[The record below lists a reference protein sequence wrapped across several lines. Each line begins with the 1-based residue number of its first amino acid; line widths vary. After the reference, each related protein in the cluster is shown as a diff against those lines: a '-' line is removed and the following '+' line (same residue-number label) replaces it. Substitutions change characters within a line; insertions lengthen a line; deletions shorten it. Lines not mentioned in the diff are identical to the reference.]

1 MSFLVPPVAG
11 MAVATK
17 NYNKKNTLSHNVYEP
32 DLSKHG
38 QAYQELAAN
47 NPYSNVNYRKS
58 WMQKV
63 LSGLGFRT
71 NYDAYLEGMNLQA
84 QEYDNALLQKEYDEQ
99 YNSPLAQAQRE
110 REAGLNPNLTGNVS
124 SGEASPLQDD
134 GNPPVAP
141 VADDLQTV
149 TQFASSVIDGV
160 QAAFSLASGVTDLRG
175 KMLDNRAKQLG
186 QIGQEDKLAFDALLN
201 VLPANSDEPLNY
213 NQLYSQF
220 RKAYGGHIK
229 KRYFPSF
236 VNRALAF
243 QNGLAFQ
250 DVKYRT
256 SNSRAGSRK
265 EFYVKTSGQ
274 DYSEENGAMRAV
286 SSVLSDLSLAVFEAT
301 SHATIKGSKASEA
314 KSQNDIKYEEDVRP
328 VLMANEKTYNE
339 NLDPAKLAKND
350 MATSDEQLAILRNE
364 RLQSDLNKAMHNAY
378 RSMFQKLDKLEDN
391 GSWYAPYLK
400 LAISAFLLG
409 NTPSMPISINTG
421 SRTYNFDSQ
430 K

>member
-1 MSFLVPPVAG
+1 MSFLIPPATG

-38 QAYQELAAN
+38 SAYQELAQN
-47 NPYSNVNYRKS
+47 NPYANVNYRKS

-84 QEYDNALLQKEYDEQ
+84 QEYDNALLQKEYDEK
-99 YNSPLAQAQRE
+99 YNSPLEQAQRE

-134 GNPPVAP
+134 GNPPVP
-141 VADDLQTV
+141 PQADDLQTV
-149 TQFASSVIDGV
+149 TQFASSCIDGV
-160 QAAFSLASGVTDLRG
+160 QAAFSLASGITDLRG
-175 KMLDNRAKQLG
+175 KMLDNRAKRLG
-186 QIGQEDKLAFDALLN
+186 QITQEDKLAFDALLN
-201 VLPANSDEPLNY
+201 ILPANSDEPLNY

-236 VNRALAF
+236 VNRAMAF
-243 QNGLAFQ
+243 QNGLAFEN
-250 DVKYRT
+250 VKYK
-256 SNSRAGSRK
+256 NENERAGSRK
-265 EFYVKTSGQ
+265 EFYVKTSGE
-274 DYSEENGAMRAV
+274 DYSEENEAMRTV
-286 SSVLSDLSLAVFEAT
+286 SGAISDLNLEVYRIV
-301 SHATIKGSKASEA
+301 SHANIKKGEAEQA
-314 KSQNDIKYEEDVRP
+314 KSSNDIAYEQDVRP
-328 VLMANEKTYNE
+328 VLMAKEKAYNQA
-339 NLDPAKLAKND
+339 LDPEKLAKNE
-350 MATSDEQLAILRNE
+350 MATSDENLAILRNE
-364 RLQSDLNKAMHNAY
+364 RMQSDLNKAMHDAY
-378 RSMFQKLDKLEDN
+378 RSMFKKLDALADDGN
-391 GSWYAPYLK
+391 WFAPYLK

-421 SRTYNFDSQ
+421 ARNYNFDST